1 MLQQYF
7 KFSRF
12 FFIVVFGLFAA
23 ACRPASPAQQSLPV
37 ESEVQ
42 QTAQVVLNFGDEI
55 ATHTA
60 TLEPELSALSA
71 LLQVASSS
79 GRQVE
84 VKSYSFGTLV
94 ESIDGYANSTDK
106 AWIYF
111 VNNAAASVGADSYLV
126 QPNDLIEWRYTKPE

>member
-1 MLQQYF
+1 MFAL
-7 KFSRF
+7 
-12 FFIVVFGLFAA
+12 VFGLFAA
-23 ACRPASPAQQSLPV
+23 GCRPNSPAQQSLPID
-37 ESEVQ
+37 SAVQ
-42 QTAQVVLNFGDEI
+42 QTAQVVLHFGDAI

-71 LLQVASSS
+71 LMQVASSS

-84 VKSYSFGTLV
+84 VKSYSFGTLI

-111 VNNAAASVGADSYLV
+111 VNNTPASVGADGYLV
-126 QPNDLIEWRYTKPE
+126 KPNDLIEWRYTKPE